1 MILFILIIRL
11 SGNYAKTQLIIYQ
24 ILGFALFIL
33 FIIID
38 NLIINVNKTIKVKN

>member
-11 SGNYAKTQLIIYQ
+11 SGNYANTHLILYQ
-24 ILGFALFIL
+24 ILGFGFIL

-38 NLIINVNKTIKVKN
+38 NLIINVNKIIELKN